1 MHNPQ
6 ARSGS
11 YFPSL
16 RVEYLHTYL
25 EFLGVL
31 SLLFIYLYLYG
42 LMDIYFILW
51 GIIQYNFI
59 LFFCLN
65 CSIFALRDPALLA
78 PHTSSPE

>member
-1 MHNPQ
+1 M
-6 ARSGS
+6 
-11 YFPSL
+11 
-16 RVEYLHTYL
+16 
-25 EFLGVL
+25 L

-65 CSIFALRDPALLA
+65 CSIFGLWDAALLA
-78 PHTSSPE
+78 PHTSLFHLSKTN